1 MQVEQAVP
9 GTGGLGNIGATRNPN
24 EKMWLF
30 TGEYV
35 AVFCTNTLVGW
46 RKDVGCAS
54 LLIPVGVTLM
64 FPGSRVKKR
73 SSGTP
78 AVCAACW
85 EAHL

>member
-54 LLIPVGVTLM
+54 SLIPVGVTLM